1 MFGGPLQLRP
11 RLLQSSRRRADGELL
26 LPVIFVQSHN
36 SDAIDSDVVAPRLLY
51 RIHHLVGVLNDRLWA
66 RSVRGISSHSY
77 AGSKLDRESFVA
89 QPFPLMKYA
98 CNTACHT

>member
-36 SDAIDSDVVAPRLLY
+36 SDAVDSNVVASRLLY
-51 RIHHLVGVLNDRLWA
+51 GIHHLIGLLNDRLRA

-77 AGSKLDRESFVA
+77 AGSKLDREGFVA
-89 QPFPLMKYA
+89 QPFPVMKHA
-98 CNTACHT
+98 RNTACHP